1 MAAMA
6 YGQNHKLSRDLL
18 TRVQFKEA
26 TVLCSYGKSSGYC
39 TDAFGLAKTHQR
51 MLGSFPSNPR
61 QSRYV
66 YTSPDSVS
74 CNQVLLLLVSLA
86 CLKTNVPVR

>member
-26 TVLCSYGKSSGYC
+26 TVLCSYGKSS
-39 TDAFGLAKTHQR
+39 DALGLAKTHQK

-66 YTSPDSVS
+66 YTLSPDSIS

-86 CLKTNVPVR
+86 FLKTNVPVR